1 MDANKT
7 GKVVRGALLLTIAGL
22 LSKVLSAT
30 YRIPLQNLTGDLGFF
45 TYQQVYPFI
54 GMTMIL
60 GLYGFPVAVSKLVA
74 ERNALGKV
82 NSVRLVYGPIF
93 IILFVFSAIFAFL
106 LFVFA
111 EHITIWMETPQLVG
125 AFQLASLLFIM
136 LPFIA
141 VLRGGFQGQEEM
153 APTAYSQMIE
163 QLIRVT
169 IIIVVAYFV
178 FIGKIEILTI
188 GKAGVI
194 ASLIGT
200 GLVTFVWIVYTVH
213 KRGNHPHFSKE
224 KIPWVYYIKVCFS
237 MGIVAALSH
246 MILILLQLV
255 DVFTI
260 VPGLMKDNI
269 RQVQAMEWKGIFDR
283 GQALI
288 QFGVVFGSSFALAL
302 VPAVVQHKKARI
314 MAIREAALFSMYLS
328 VPASIGLI
336 MLMPEVNKLL
346 YLNTLG
352 TSSLQIL
359 AISIFLSAIGITVC
373 SILQNMGDVWLVAG
387 WIMVAFAMKWVL
399 NIILVPLLH
408 INGSALATVLSLLF
422 IVVAVLSQLQ
432 RRIPGLQLFRHIRW
446 GAFLVA
452 NMAMVIF
459 LMFLKYTVAVHI
471 EFSRSGLGI
480 YVFIV
485 ILMGAAIYMMVLLRY
500 KVLSEK
506 QLQALP
512 FSNSMQAMGKR
523 LEKNKKDEKDA

>member
-178 FIGKIEILTI
+178 FIGKIEILTPKYESKSI
-188 GKAGVI
+188 INHKSVI
-194 ASLIGT
+194 KMRL
-200 GLVTFVWIVYTVH
+200 
-213 KRGNHPHFSKE
+213 
-224 KIPWVYYIKVCFS
+224 
-237 MGIVAALSH
+237 LS
-246 MILILLQLV
+246 
-255 DVFTI
+255 
-260 VPGLMKDNI
+260 
-269 RQVQAMEWKGIFDR
+269 
-283 GQALI
+283 
-288 QFGVVFGSSFALAL
+288 
-302 VPAVVQHKKARI
+302 
-314 MAIREAALFSMYLS
+314 
-328 VPASIGLI
+328 
-336 MLMPEVNKLL
+336 
-346 YLNTLG
+346 
-352 TSSLQIL
+352 
-359 AISIFLSAIGITVC
+359 
-373 SILQNMGDVWLVAG
+373 
-387 WIMVAFAMKWVL
+387 
-399 NIILVPLLH
+399 
-408 INGSALATVLSLLF
+408 
-422 IVVAVLSQLQ
+422 
-432 RRIPGLQLFRHIRW
+432 
-446 GAFLVA
+446 
-452 NMAMVIF
+452 
-459 LMFLKYTVAVHI
+459 FLKDSDIATYITNNNYDK
-471 EFSRSGLGI
+471 L
-480 YVFIV
+480 
-485 ILMGAAIYMMVLLRY
+485 
-500 KVLSEK
+500 
-506 QLQALP
+506 
-512 FSNSMQAMGKR
+512 
-523 LEKNKKDEKDA
+523 